1 MTSQP
6 RQLRNFIGGQY
17 VDPEGDATTDIVDP
31 STAQVVAKAPVSSQ
45 ADVDRAYA
53 AAAKAFETWGDTTPS
68 ERQAALL
75 KFADA
80 IEARADDFIRVVARL
95 PRNPP
100 ALRKSAALPPIL
112 DQRRFSAG
120 PPRVPEGKW
129 AGRAKA
135 HT

>member
-45 ADVDRAYA
+45 AAVDRAYA

-80 IEARADDFIRVVARL
+80 IEARADDVSRL
-95 PRNPP
+95 ESRNPGNTH
-100 ALRKSAALPPIL
+100 A
-112 DQRRFSAG
+112 
-120 PPRVPEGKW
+120 PRQ
-129 AGRAKA
+129 
-135 HT
+135 